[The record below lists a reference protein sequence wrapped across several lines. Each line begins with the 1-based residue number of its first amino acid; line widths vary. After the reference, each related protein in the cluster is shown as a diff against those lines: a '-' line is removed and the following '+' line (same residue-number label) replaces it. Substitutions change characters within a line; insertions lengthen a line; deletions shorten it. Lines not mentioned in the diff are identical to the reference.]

1 MMQNNDVLEH
11 VQRTFNVVNQT
22 LGRSYSREKLFWL
35 VERSR
40 GKPLKYEERKLPS
53 GYPGCCFAL
62 QDVDVVCV
70 RAGLEPGRKLWV
82 DLHEAGHFLLQHV
95 PRLSFGAETPS
106 YDEYRQHI
114 DQIPLDQA
122 LCRSVFDEPPEQAA
136 ELLGR
141 SLATIIRRYEQSQI
155 KSTITLPPSMAS
167 IYGDEKLPS

>member
-1 MMQNNDVLEH
+1 MQNNDVLEH

-62 QDVDVVCV
+62 QDVDVICV
-70 RAGLEPGRKLWV
+70 RAGLESGRKLWV
-82 DLHEAGHFLLQHV
+82 DFHEASHFLLQHV

-106 YDEYRQHI
+106 YNEYRQHI

-141 SLATIIRRYEQSQI
+141 SLATVVRRYQRGQAQQVV
-155 KSTITLPPSMAS
+155 TLPTPIAS
-167 IYGDEKLPS
+167 IYGDERLAS